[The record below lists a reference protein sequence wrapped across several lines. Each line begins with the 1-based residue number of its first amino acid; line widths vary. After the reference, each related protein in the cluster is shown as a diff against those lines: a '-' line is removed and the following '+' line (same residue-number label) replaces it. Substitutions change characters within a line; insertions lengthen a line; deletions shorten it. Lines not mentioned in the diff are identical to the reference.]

1 MMHETESQKTALRRY
16 LVGSAPEDER
26 ERVEQALLAD
36 ENLYEEL
43 LAIEDELIDQYVWG
57 RLPEPER
64 TSFIQYLSALP
75 DHKERLEFAQALRAH
90 SLGSPTG
97 ASVATAA
104 SRDTPEEGF
113 GFRVPALLLAAAVL
127 LVMLGGVWSLT
138 TISALRNE
146 VRTNQAELGRSREGQ
161 EELQKRLVAESRLSS
176 DPVGRGAPGTGS
188 SLSRSFLLRAGTFR
202 SGGTTKVLQLPQ
214 EPALVEI
221 RLDLGVADYES
232 YRAVFHDAQAAEL
245 MSVSQL
251 GARVKENEIL
261 VVFSVPSERFTAGD
275 YYISLSGVIEGGEL
289 EPVARYDFRIS
300 RE

>member
-16 LVGSAPEDER
+16 LLGSAPEDER
-26 ERVEQALLAD
+26 ESVEQALLAD

-43 LAIEDELIDQYVWG
+43 LVIEDELIDQYVWG
-57 RLPEPER
+57 QLPEPGR
-64 TSFIQYLSALP
+64 TSFLQYLDALP

-90 SLGSPTG
+90 SLGSRAE
-97 ASVATAA
+97 ASVATAG
-104 SRDTPEEGF
+104 SRGTPEEGF
-113 GFRVPALLLAAAVL
+113 GFRVPALFLAAAVL
-127 LVMLGGVWSLT
+127 LIMLGGVWSLA

-146 VRTNQAELGRSREGQ
+146 VRTNQTELERSREG
-161 EELQKRLVAESRLSS
+161 VAESRLSS

-188 SLSRSFLLRAGTFR
+188 IPSRSFLLRAGTFR
-202 SGGTTKVLQLPQ
+202 SGGTTQVLPMPQ

-232 YRAVFHDAQAAEL
+232 YRAVFHDAQSAEL

-251 GARVKENEIL
+251 GARVQENEIL
-261 VVFSVPSERFTAGD
+261 VAFSVSSERFTTGD

>member
-1 MMHETESQKTALRRY
+1 MMQETESQKTALRRY
-16 LVGSAPEDER
+16 LLGSAPEDER
-26 ERVEQALLAD
+26 ESVEQALLAD

-57 RLPEPER
+57 QLPEPER
-64 TSFIQYLSALP
+64 TSFIQYLDALP

-188 SLSRSFLLRAGTFR
+188 IPSRSFLLRAGTFR
-202 SGGTTKVLQLPQ
+202 SGGTTQVLPMPQ

-251 GARVKENEIL
+251 GARVQENEIL
-261 VVFSVPSERFTAGD
+261 VAFSVSSERFTTGD
-275 YYISLSGVIEGGEL
+275 YYISLSGVIDGGEL

>member
-1 MMHETESQKTALRRY
+1 MMQETESQKTALRRY
-16 LVGSAPEDER
+16 LLGSAPEDER
-26 ERVEQALLAD
+26 ESVEQALLAD

-43 LAIEDELIDQYVWG
+43 LVIEDELIDQYVWG
-57 RLPEPER
+57 QLPEPER
-64 TSFIQYLSALP
+64 TSFLQYLDALP

-90 SLGSPTG
+90 SLGSRAE
-97 ASVATAA
+97 ASVATAG
-104 SRDTPEEGF
+104 SRGTPEEGF
-113 GFRVPALLLAAAVL
+113 GFRVPALFLAAAVL
-127 LVMLGGVWSLT
+127 LIMLGGVWSLA

-146 VRTNQAELGRSREGQ
+146 VRTNQTELERSREG
-161 EELQKRLVAESRLSS
+161 VAESRLSS

-188 SLSRSFLLRAGTFR
+188 IPSRSFLLRAGTFR
-202 SGGTTKVLQLPQ
+202 SGGTTQVLPMPQ

-232 YRAVFHDAQAAEL
+232 YRAVFHDAQSAEL

-251 GARVKENEIL
+251 GARVQENEIL
-261 VVFSVPSERFTAGD
+261 VAFSVSSERFTTGD

>member
-1 MMHETESQKTALRRY
+1 MMQETESQKTALRRY
-16 LVGSAPEDER
+16 LLGSAPEDER
-26 ERVEQALLAD
+26 ESVEQALLAD

-43 LAIEDELIDQYVWG
+43 LVIEDELIDQYVWG
-57 RLPEPER
+57 QLPEPGR
-64 TSFIQYLSALP
+64 TSFLQYLDALP

-90 SLGSPTG
+90 SLGSRAE
-97 ASVATAA
+97 ASVATAG
-104 SRDTPEEGF
+104 SRGTPEEGF
-113 GFRVPALLLAAAVL
+113 GFRVPALFLAAAVL
-127 LVMLGGVWSLT
+127 LIMLGGVWSLA

-146 VRTNQAELGRSREGQ
+146 VRTNQTELERSREG
-161 EELQKRLVAESRLSS
+161 VAESRLSS

-188 SLSRSFLLRAGTFR
+188 IPSRSFLLRAGTFR
-202 SGGTTKVLQLPQ
+202 SGGTTQVLPMPQ

-232 YRAVFHDAQAAEL
+232 YRAVFHDAQSAEL

-251 GARVKENEIL
+251 GARVQENEIL
-261 VVFSVPSERFTAGD
+261 VAFSVSSERFTTGD
-275 YYISLSGVIEGGEL
+275 YYISLSGVIDGGEL

>member
-1 MMHETESQKTALRRY
+1 MMQETESQKTALRRY
-16 LVGSAPEDER
+16 LLGSAPEDER
-26 ERVEQALLAD
+26 ESVEQALLAD

-43 LAIEDELIDQYVWG
+43 LVIEDELIDQYVWG
-57 RLPEPER
+57 QLPEPER
-64 TSFIQYLSALP
+64 TSFIQYLDALP

-90 SLGSPTG
+90 SLGSRAE
-97 ASVATAA
+97 ASVATAG
-104 SRDTPEEGF
+104 SRGTPEEGF
-113 GFRVPALLLAAAVL
+113 GFRVPALFLAAAVL
-127 LVMLGGVWSLT
+127 LIMLGGVWSLA
-138 TISALRNE
+138 TISALRKE
-146 VRTNQAELGRSREGQ
+146 VRTSQTELERSREG
-161 EELQKRLVAESRLSS
+161 VAESRLSS

-188 SLSRSFLLRAGTFR
+188 IPSRSFLLRAGTFR
-202 SGGTTKVLQLPQ
+202 SGGTTQVLPMPQ

-232 YRAVFHDAQAAEL
+232 YRAVFHDAQSAEL

-251 GARVKENEIL
+251 GARVQENEIL
-261 VVFSVPSERFTAGD
+261 VAFSVSSERFTTGD

>member
-1 MMHETESQKTALRRY
+1 MMHETESQKTALRQY
-16 LVGSAPEDER
+16 LLGSAPEDER
-26 ERVEQALLAD
+26 ERLEQALLAD

-43 LAIEDELIDQYVWG
+43 LAIEDELMDQYVWG
-57 RLPEPER
+57 QLPEPER
-64 TSFIQYLSALP
+64 TSFLQYLSALP

-90 SLGSPTG
+90 SLGSRTE
-97 ASVATAA
+97 ASVATAG
-104 SRDTPEEGF
+104 SRGAPEEGF
-113 GFRVPALLLAAAVL
+113 GFRVPALFLAAAVL

-138 TISALRNE
+138 TISALRKE
-146 VRTNQAELGRSREGQ
+146 VGTNQAELERSREG
-161 EELQKRLVAESRLSS
+161 VAESRLSS

-188 SLSRSFLLRAGTFR
+188 IPSRSFLLRAGTFR
-202 SGGTTKVLQLPQ
+202 SGGTTQVLPMPQ

-232 YRAVFHDAQAAEL
+232 YRAVFHDAQSAEL

-251 GARVKENEIL
+251 GARVQENEIL
-261 VVFSVPSERFTAGD
+261 VAFSVSSERFTTGD

>member
-1 MMHETESQKTALRRY
+1 MMQETESQKTALRRY
-16 LVGSAPEDER
+16 LLGSAPEDER
-26 ERVEQALLAD
+26 ESVEQALLAD

-43 LAIEDELIDQYVWG
+43 LVIEDELIDQYVWG
-57 RLPEPER
+57 QLPEPGR
-64 TSFIQYLSALP
+64 TSFLQYLDALP

-90 SLGSPTG
+90 SLGSRAE
-97 ASVATAA
+97 ASVATAG
-104 SRDTPEEGF
+104 SRGTPEEGF
-113 GFRVPALLLAAAVL
+113 GFRVPALFLAAAVL
-127 LVMLGGVWSLT
+127 LIMLGGVWSLA

-146 VRTNQAELGRSREGQ
+146 VRTNQTELERSREG
-161 EELQKRLVAESRLSS
+161 VAESRLSS

-188 SLSRSFLLRAGTFR
+188 IPSRSFLLRAGTFR
-202 SGGTTKVLQLPQ
+202 SGGTTQVLPMPQ

-232 YRAVFHDAQAAEL
+232 YRAVFHDAQSAEL

-251 GARVKENEIL
+251 GARVQENEIL
-261 VVFSVPSERFTAGD
+261 VAFSVSSERFTAGD
-275 YYISLSGVIEGGEL
+275 YYISLSGVVERGEL

>member
-1 MMHETESQKTALRRY
+1 MMQETESQKTALRRY
-16 LVGSAPEDER
+16 LLGSAPEDER
-26 ERVEQALLAD
+26 ESVEQALLAD

-57 RLPEPER
+57 QLPEPER
-64 TSFIQYLSALP
+64 TSFLQYLDALP

-90 SLGSPTG
+90 SLGSRAE
-97 ASVATAA
+97 ASVATAG
-104 SRDTPEEGF
+104 SRGTPEEGF
-113 GFRVPALLLAAAVL
+113 GFRVPALFLAAAVL
-127 LVMLGGVWSLT
+127 LIMLGGVWSLA

-146 VRTNQAELGRSREGQ
+146 VRTNQTELERSREG
-161 EELQKRLVAESRLSS
+161 VAESRLSS

-188 SLSRSFLLRAGTFR
+188 IPSRSFLLRAGTFR
-202 SGGTTKVLQLPQ
+202 SGGTTQVLPMPQ

-232 YRAVFHDAQAAEL
+232 YRAVFHDAQSAEL

-251 GARVKENEIL
+251 GARVQENEIL
-261 VVFSVPSERFTAGD
+261 VAFSVSSERFTTGD